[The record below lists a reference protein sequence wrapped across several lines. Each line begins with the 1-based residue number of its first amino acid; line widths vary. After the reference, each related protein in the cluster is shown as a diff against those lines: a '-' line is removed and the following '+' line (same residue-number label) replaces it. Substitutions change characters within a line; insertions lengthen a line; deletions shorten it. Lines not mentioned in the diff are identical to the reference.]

1 MDGCCVKRRLHS
13 GQEYL
18 SMGDRRA
25 SSSASWLSEGS
36 QRGQGQCLVD
46 FWCWIREG
54 IVVVVGCDINVVVV
68 TARYSLYDHHA

>member
-1 MDGCCVKRRLHS
+1 
-13 GQEYL
+13 
-18 SMGDRRA
+18 MGGRRA

-54 IVVVVGCDINVVVV
+54 MAVVVGCDINGATFNGEEVDERGKE
-68 TARYSLYDHHA
+68 TG

>member
-1 MDGCCVKRRLHS
+1 
-13 GQEYL
+13 
-18 SMGDRRA
+18 MGDRRA

-46 FWCWIREG
+46 FWYWIREG